1 MLLTQVM
8 RLDDDSDEEHSPYA
22 GSKGCAVFPHV
33 IICPDYEEA
42 VYVGLKFIKLPG
54 TPNNQSLKSRWCF
67 QIFFI
72 FIPLR

>member
-1 MLLTQVM
+1 M

-33 IICPDYEEA
+33 IICPDYKEA

-54 TPNNQSLKSRWCF
+54 TPNNQFLKSRWCF
-67 QIFFI
+67 PIFFI